1 MKRAAGLLVLVAAM
15 NAHTADGPDPK
26 ELLETSIV
34 FHGGKEA
41 LASLPD
47 VKETG
52 TIETPGR
59 SAGRAR
65 DLVVYE
71 RGDGGRRTE
80 VVFEFR
86 GRQVTAIE
94 IYDGKM
100 CKQRFG
106 SGWDDLPLDE
116 NRERAAHRIDLLL
129 RALDRAPTLAGEAT
143 EAGAAVWQV
152 AIDDGPRGKAV
163 LSLAKEDGRLVAIA
177 YPGTEAEGMGT
188 KKDVTRKV
196 VFHAFQPVGGLKLP
210 SDIETL
216 KDGTFDGRMR
226 FERIEA
232 ITAWD
237 DGWLQV
243 PDPRRRYIPSDE
255 LAF

>member
-1 MKRAAGLLVLVAAM
+1 MRAPAVVLVALVSGVTLAQS
-15 NAHTADGPDPK
+15 PDPK
-26 ELLETSIV
+26 QLLEKAIA
-34 FHGGKEA
+34 FHGGKA
-41 LASLPD
+41 GLAALPD
-47 VKETG
+47 VKQTG

-65 DLVVYE
+65 DLVAYE

-80 VVFEFR
+80 VTFEFR

-106 SGWDDLPLDE
+106 SGWDELPLDE
-116 NRERAAHRIDLLL
+116 NRERAAHRVDLLV
-129 RALDRAPTLAGEAT
+129 RALDRAPALSGAGT
-143 EAGAAVWQV
+143 EAGAPVWQV
-152 AIDDGPRGKAV
+152 AIDDGPRGKAT
-163 LSLAKEDGRLVAIA
+163 LSLAKDDGRLVAIE

-188 KKDVTRKV
+188 KKEVTRKV
-196 VFHAFQPVGGLKLP
+196 VYHAFQPVGAVQLP
-210 SDIETL
+210 SDIEMV

-232 ITAWD
+232 IADWD

-243 PDPRRRYIPSDE
+243 PDARRRFIPSDE
-255 LAF
+255 LAY

>member
-1 MKRAAGLLVLVAAM
+1 MRAVAALVVTLVSSV
-15 NAHTADGPDPK
+15 ALAQSPDPK
-26 ELLETSIV
+26 VLLEKAIA
-34 FHGGKEA
+34 FHGGKDA

-47 VKETG
+47 VKQTG
-52 TIETPGR
+52 TIETAGR

-65 DLVVYE
+65 DFAAYE

-80 VVFEFR
+80 VTFDFR

-106 SGWDDLPLDE
+106 SGWDELPLDE

-129 RALDRAPTLAGEAT
+129 RALDRAPSLAGDGI
-143 EAGAAVWQV
+143 EAGVPVWQV
-152 AIDDGPRGKAV
+152 SIDDGPRGKAT
-163 LSLAKEDGRLVAIA
+163 LSLAKDDGRLVAIE

-188 KKDVTRKV
+188 KKEVRRKV
-196 VFHAFQPVGGLKLP
+196 VHHGFQQVGALKLP
-210 SDIETL
+210 SDIEMV
-216 KDGTFDGRMR
+216 KDGTFDGRLR

-232 ITAWD
+232 IADWD

-243 PDPRRRYIPSDE
+243 PDPRRRFIPSDE

>member
-1 MKRAAGLLVLVAAM
+1 MKRAAALLVLALPGVAFAQ
-15 NAHTADGPDPK
+15 APDPK
-26 ELLETSIV
+26 GLLEKAIA

-41 LASLPD
+41 LASLPH

-52 TIETPGR
+52 TIEMPGR

-65 DLVVYE
+65 DLVVYD

-80 VVFEFR
+80 VVFELR

-106 SGWDDLPLDE
+106 SNWDDLPLDE
-116 NRERAAHRIDLLL
+116 NRERAAHRVNLLL
-129 RALDRAPTLAGEAT
+129 QALDRAPSLAGEGT

-163 LSLAKEDGRLVAIA
+163 LSLAKDDGRLVAIE

-188 KKDVTRKV
+188 KKEVTRKV
-196 VFHAFQPVGGLKLP
+196 VFHAFQPVGAVKLP
-210 SDIETL
+210 SDIEMV
-216 KDGTFDGRMR
+216 KDGTFDGHMR
-226 FERIEA
+226 FQRMEA
-232 ITAWD
+232 IKDWD

-243 PDPRRRYIPSDE
+243 PDARRRFIPSEE

>member
-1 MKRAAGLLVLVAAM
+1 MRAAVALLVTLVSGVTLAQS
-15 NAHTADGPDPK
+15 PDPK
-26 ELLETSIV
+26 ALLEKAIA
-34 FHGGKEA
+34 FHGGKAA
-41 LASLPD
+41 LAALPD
-47 VKETG
+47 VKQTG

-65 DLVVYE
+65 DFVAYE

-80 VVFEFR
+80 VTFEFR

-106 SGWDDLPLDE
+106 SGWDELPLDE
-116 NRERAAHRIDLLL
+116 NRERAAHRLDLLL
-129 RALDRAPTLAGEAT
+129 RALDRAPSLTGEGT
-143 EAGAAVWQV
+143 EAGAPVWQV
-152 AIDDGPRGKAV
+152 AIDDGPRGKAT
-163 LSLAKEDGRLVAIA
+163 LSLAKDDGRLVAIE

-188 KKDVTRKV
+188 KKEVTRKV
-196 VFHAFQPVGGLKLP
+196 VYHAFQPVGAVKLP
-210 SDIETL
+210 SDIEMV

-226 FERIEA
+226 FERMEA
-232 ITAWD
+232 VPDWD

-243 PDPRRRYIPSDE
+243 PDSRRRFIPSDE
-255 LAF
+255 LAY

>member
-1 MKRAAGLLVLVAAM
+1 VRAAAIVVALVASGVALGQ
-15 NAHTADGPDPK
+15 APDPK
-26 ELLETSIV
+26 ALLEKAIA

-52 TIETPGR
+52 TIEVPGR
-59 SAGRAR
+59 MAGRAR
-65 DLVVYE
+65 DLVVYD

-80 VVFEFR
+80 ISFEFR

-106 SGWDDLPLDE
+106 SGWDELPLDE
-116 NRERAAHRIDLLL
+116 NRERAAHRVDLLL
-129 RALDRAPTLAGEAT
+129 RALDRAPSLAGEGT
-143 EAGAAVWQV
+143 EAGAAVWLV

-163 LSLAKEDGRLVAIA
+163 LSLAKDDGRLVAIE
-177 YPGTEAEGMGT
+177 YPGTEAAGMGT

-196 VFHAFQPVGGLKLP
+196 VYHAFQPVGAVKLP
-210 SDIETL
+210 SDIEMVQ
-216 KDGTFDGRMR
+216 DGTFDGRMR
-226 FERIEA
+226 YEKMEA
-232 ITAWD
+232 VRDWD

-243 PDPRRRYIPSDE
+243 PDARRRFIPPDE

>member
-1 MKRAAGLLVLVAAM
+1 MKRAAALLVLAVSGAAL
-15 NAHTADGPDPK
+15 AQTPDPK
-26 ELLETSIV
+26 DLLEKAIA

-41 LASLPD
+41 LASLPH
-47 VKETG
+47 VKGTG
-52 TIETPGR
+52 TIEMPGR

-71 RGDGGRRTE
+71 RGDGGRRME
-80 VVFEFR
+80 VVYEIR

-106 SGWDDLPLDE
+106 SNWDELPLDE
-116 NRERAAHRIDLLL
+116 NRERAAHRVNLLL
-129 RALDRAPTLAGEAT
+129 QAIDRAPSLSGEGT

-163 LSLAKEDGRLVAIA
+163 LSLAKDDGRLVAME

-188 KKDVTRKV
+188 KKDVTRKI
-196 VFHAFQPVGGLKLP
+196 VFHAFQPVGAVKLP
-210 SDIETL
+210 SDIEMV

-226 FERIEA
+226 FERMEA
-232 ITAWD
+232 IKDWD

-243 PDPRRRYIPSDE
+243 PDPRRRFIPTEE

>member
-1 MKRAAGLLVLVAAM
+1 MRPAALVVALVASGVAL
-15 NAHTADGPDPK
+15 AQAPDPK
-26 ELLETSIV
+26 QLLEKAIA

-47 VKETG
+47 VRETG
-52 TIETPGR
+52 TIEIPGR
-59 SAGRAR
+59 MAGRAR
-65 DLVVYE
+65 DLVAYE

-80 VVFEFR
+80 VTFEFR

-106 SGWDDLPLDE
+106 SGWDELPLDE
-116 NRERAAHRIDLLL
+116 NRERAAHRVDLLL
-129 RALDRAPTLAGEAT
+129 RALDRAPSLQGEGT
-143 EAGAAVWQV
+143 EAGAPVWQV

-163 LSLAKEDGRLVAIA
+163 LSLAKDDGRLVAIE

-196 VFHAFQPVGGLKLP
+196 VYHAFQPVGALKLP
-210 SDIETL
+210 SDIEMV

-226 FERIEA
+226 YAKMETIKD
-232 ITAWD
+232 WD

-243 PDPRRRYIPSDE
+243 PDARRRFIPPDE

>member
-1 MKRAAGLLVLVAAM
+1 MRSAVALLVTLVSGVTLAQS
-15 NAHTADGPDPK
+15 PDPK
-26 ELLETSIV
+26 ALLEKSIA
-34 FHGGKEA
+34 FHGGKAA

-65 DLVVYE
+65 DFVAYE

-80 VVFEFR
+80 VTFEFR

-106 SGWDDLPLDE
+106 SGWDELPLDE
-116 NRERAAHRIDLLL
+116 NRERAAHRLDLLL
-129 RALDRAPTLAGEAT
+129 RALDRAPSLTGEGT
-143 EAGAAVWQV
+143 EAGAPVWQV
-152 AIDDGPRGKAV
+152 AIDDGPRGKAT
-163 LSLAKEDGRLVAIA
+163 LSLAKDDGRLVAIE
-177 YPGTEAEGMGT
+177 YPGTEAAGMGT

-196 VFHAFQPVGGLKLP
+196 VYHAFQPVGAVKLP
-210 SDIETL
+210 SDIEMV

-226 FERIEA
+226 FERMEA
-232 ITAWD
+232 VPDWD

-243 PDPRRRYIPSDE
+243 PDARRRFIPPDE